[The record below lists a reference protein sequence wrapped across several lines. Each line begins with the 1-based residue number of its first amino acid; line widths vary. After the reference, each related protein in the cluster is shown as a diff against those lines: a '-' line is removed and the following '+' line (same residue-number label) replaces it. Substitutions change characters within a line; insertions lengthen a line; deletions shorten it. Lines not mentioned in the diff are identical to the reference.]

1 MNRSAKSGAGD
12 FLTGMAQ
19 ASRER
24 LQLALDQCSEATLL
38 QRIAG
43 LPAPAGLQLS
53 GQGFDLIAEIKR
65 RSPAAGQLAGSS
77 LDPVAQAQ
85 AYSSGGAAA
94 LSVLTEPT
102 RFDGELADLEQ
113 VVSALPRVP
122 VMRKDFLVDPYQ
134 VLEARAN
141 GASGV
146 LLIAAMLDSSQLT
159 EMLSVALEQGLF
171 VLVEAFDAADLD
183 HCLPVMQGQ
192 STDGVRESV
201 LLGINCR
208 DLRSL
213 EVDFER
219 FEALAPRL
227 PACYPRVAESGV
239 STPEQAVSVARLGY
253 QLALV
258 GTALMRAAD
267 PAVAAQA
274 MLHAARASR

>member
-1 MNRSAKSGAGD
+1 MKRTAQSGAGG
-12 FLTGMAQ
+12 FLAEMAQ

-24 LQLALDQCSEATLL
+24 LQLAVGRCSEASLL

-43 LPAPAGLQLS
+43 LPEPAGLQLS
-53 GQGFDLIAEIKR
+53 AQGFDLIAEIKR

-85 AYSSGGAAA
+85 AYSSGGAVA
-94 LSVLTEPT
+94 LSVLTEPA
-102 RFDGELADLEQ
+102 RFDGDLADLEQ
-113 VVSALPRVP
+113 VVSALPQVP

-134 VLEARAN
+134 VLEARAS

-146 LLIAAMLDSSQLT
+146 LLIAAMLDAGQLT
-159 EMLSVALEQGLF
+159 EMLSVAREQGLF

-183 HCLPVMQGQ
+183 HCLPIMQSQ
-192 STDGVRESV
+192 SPDDVRGSL

-213 EVDFER
+213 EVDFSR
-219 FEALAPRL
+219 FEALAGLL
-227 PACYPRVAESGV
+227 PARYPRVAESGV
-239 STPEQAVSVARLGY
+239 GTPEAAAGVARLGY

-267 PAVAAQA
+267 PGQAAQA
-274 MLHAARASR
+274 MLRAARSL